1 MNHTSMHSQPTQS
14 FGVSFSLSLSL
25 IDSRRQVP
33 SIHSTIMKLK
43 SDKLPSQQKGG
54 CELDHIKNVEHWV
67 KQIVSCLPHLLTCC
81 CCMPGAPC
89 VLRTSSVGADDQSCF
104 MAAGS
109 SPFAIC
115 KNGNGKCQVVEQGF
129 PNLQIKTIKNPRFS
143 NE

>member
-1 MNHTSMHSQPTQS
+1 MHSQPTQS

-67 KQIVSCLPHLLTCC
+67 KQIVSFFAALVDLLLLYARGPLSLACF
-81 CCMPGAPC
+81 APLLS
-89 VLRTSSVGADDQSCF
+89 VLMTKAASWQQDLLHSLSARTAKWQMSSGLTRVFQ
-104 MAAGS
+104 
-109 SPFAIC
+109 IC
-115 KNGNGKCQVVEQGF
+115 
-129 PNLQIKTIKNPRFS
+129 R
-143 NE
+143 